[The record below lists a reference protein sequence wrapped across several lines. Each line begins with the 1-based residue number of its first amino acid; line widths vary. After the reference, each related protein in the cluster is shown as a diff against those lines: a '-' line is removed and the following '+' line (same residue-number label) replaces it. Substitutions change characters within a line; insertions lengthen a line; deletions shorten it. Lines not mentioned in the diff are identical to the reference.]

1 MAVYIVEKDII
12 SPQSVSGSGTVATY
26 EHMNLLRASN
36 ASSFRGVSI
45 NDLAAIT
52 AEQEFSKTFM
62 ISKNAAWNVAN
73 LKAVGVIWKGASG
86 SKVVNSNVAN

>member
-1 MAVYIVEKDII
+1 MQIRIAE
-12 SPQSVSGSGTVATY
+12 
-26 EHMNLLRASN
+26 
-36 ASSFRGVSI
+36 I

-73 LKAVGVIWKGASG
+73 LKAVGVIWKGATG